1 MKAGQARRRT
11 QDPTGFDLAH
21 PWVDGSIREAQSYR
35 SPCVSNCCPVI
46 LPIMVVEHLKQLNSV
61 FPKPYLI
68 WSGNRNIAF
77 EEWDLW
83 THSGSRLSSSLGRPS
98 KSAPRLGGV
107 SRNRGTSLYNLT
119 TAKGDF
125 QRPRTTRRSK
135 SAERLYTK
143 SKKKGQF
150 QDIRR

>member
-1 MKAGQARRRT
+1 MKAGQARRGPKIRR
-11 QDPTGFDLAH
+11 GLDLAH
-21 PWVDGSIREAQSYR
+21 PWVDGSIRKAQSYR
-35 SPCVSNCCPVI
+35 SPPAFRTAVLVT
-46 LPIMVVEHLKQLNSV
+46 LPIKVVEHLKQLNSV

-125 QRPRTTRRSK
+125 QGPRTTRRSK
-135 SAERLYTK
+135 ARKKLYTQR
-143 SKKKGQF
+143 KKKGQF
-150 QDIRR
+150 QDI